1 VLALFE
7 RSNNIALSGSV
18 VVVVVIG
25 PSGLVWFCWERER
38 GFETFWKGIVIR
50 SGCLTTLI
58 ARHDEVS
65 NFCVCA
71 KAGHISAPYTGGS

>member
-1 VLALFE
+1 MLALFE

-38 GFETFWKGIVIR
+38 FRDLLEGNCNSFWLFDNTYSTSR
-50 SGCLTTLI
+50 
-58 ARHDEVS
+58 
-65 NFCVCA
+65 
-71 KAGHISAPYTGGS
+71 

>member
-38 GFETFWKGIVIR
+38 
-50 SGCLTTLI
+50 
-58 ARHDEVS
+58 EVS
-65 NFCVCA
+65 RPF
-71 KAGHISAPYTGGS
+71 GREL

>member
-1 VLALFE
+1 V
-7 RSNNIALSGSV
+7 
-18 VVVVVIG
+18 
-25 PSGLVWFCWERER
+25 VWFGFVGRER